1 MNIPAK
7 FLQHWVAWVL
17 PRPRLILGLTPITV
31 IASIWIA
38 SVRLDVQTDQLELIS
53 TSHPLIELSD
63 RLDPFNFN
71 GKATQSLLSTA
82 S

>member
-17 PRPRLILGLTPITV
+17 PRPRLILGLTLVTV

-38 SVRLDVQTDQLELIS
+38 SVRPAAQTDRFELIS

-63 RLDPFNFN
+63 RLDPFNFS
-71 GKATQSLLSTA
+71 GKAT
-82 S
+82 